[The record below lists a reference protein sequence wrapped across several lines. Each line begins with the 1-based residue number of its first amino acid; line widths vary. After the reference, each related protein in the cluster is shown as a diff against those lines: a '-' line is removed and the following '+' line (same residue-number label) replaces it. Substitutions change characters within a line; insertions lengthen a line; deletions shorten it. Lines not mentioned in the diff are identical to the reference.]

1 MSSNVFNSFWSWLET
16 CLTWFF
22 PETLLQ
28 DSFISLIINGL
39 EFVFGVWLLYLLI
52 MKPILMIIRG
62 FDNHIYRG

>member
-1 MSSNVFNSFWSWLET
+1 MSINVFNSFWSWLQT
-16 CLTWFF
+16 CLSWFF

-52 MKPILMIIRG
+52 MKPILMVIRG

>member
-1 MSSNVFNSFWSWLET
+1 MSSNVFSSFWSWLET